1 MIALIHSSYHIEPH
15 SQFWLSVYLTVNT
28 LINIHLCTVLL
39 TIHLCTV
46 LLTIHLCTVDSSN
59 VAMIVLQCL
68 TSTGHRAVAD
78 NHDGPPEPCPMHLD
92 S

>member
-1 MIALIHSSYHIEPH
+1 MIALIYSSYHIQTH

-28 LINIHLCTVLL
+28 LINIHLCTVQLA
-39 TIHLCTV
+39 
-46 LLTIHLCTVDSSN
+46 IHLCTVDSSN

>member
-1 MIALIHSSYHIEPH
+1 MIALIHSSYDIQAH

-28 LINIHLCTVLL
+28 LINIHMCTVQLA
-39 TIHLCTV
+39 
-46 LLTIHLCTVDSSN
+46 IHLCTVDSSN